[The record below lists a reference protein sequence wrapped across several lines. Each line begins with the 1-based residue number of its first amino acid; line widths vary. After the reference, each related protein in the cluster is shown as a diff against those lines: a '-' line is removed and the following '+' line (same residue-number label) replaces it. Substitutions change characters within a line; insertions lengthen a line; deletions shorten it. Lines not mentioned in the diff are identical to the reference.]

1 MTESPKAGTPADN
14 DRGRLLISCPDCPG
28 IVAAV
33 SEFLFRR
40 GANIVHSSQYSTAP
54 AGGRFFMRVVFDL
67 PGFADD
73 GEGVAAAFTEVA
85 DRFHMQWRIEH
96 AARRKRLAIF
106 LSKQDHCLLELLWQW
121 RAGDLYADIAMVI
134 SNHADSGDAA
144 VSLGIPFY
152 HVPVLPDAK
161 EEAERRQLELLDGQ
175 VDVIV
180 LARYMQ
186 ILSSDFCR
194 LWPQR
199 IINIHHSFLPAFVG
213 ARPHEQAL
221 RAGVKLIGATG
232 HYVTDELDAGP
243 IIEQDVERVD
253 HRHTADDLVRIG
265 RLIERRVLARAV
277 RWHVEDRVLVHE
289 RGTVVFT

>member
-1 MTESPKAGTPADN
+1 MTESLKASTPAGS

-33 SEFLFRR
+33 SDFLFQR
-40 GANIVHSSQYSTAP
+40 GANIVHSSQHTTAT

-67 PGFADD
+67 PGFANG
-73 GEGVAAAFTEVA
+73 GEGVHAAFTEVA
-85 DRFHMQWRIEH
+85 NRFHMQWQIEH

-134 SNHADSGDAA
+134 SNHAGSGDAA
-144 VSLGIPFY
+144 VSLGIPFH

-161 EEAERRQLELLDGQ
+161 EVAERKQLELLEGQ

-186 ILSSDFCR
+186 VLSSDFCR

-232 HYVTDELDAGP
+232 HYVTEELDAGP

-253 HRHTADDLVRIG
+253 HRHTADDLKRIG

-277 RWHVEDRVLVHE
+277 RWHVEDRVIVHE
-289 RGTVVFT
+289 KGTVVFT

>member
-1 MTESPKAGTPADN
+1 MTELARMNAVTDN

-33 SEFLFRR
+33 SDFLFQR
-40 GANIVHSSQYSTAP
+40 GANIVHSGQHSTAA

-67 PGFADD
+67 PGFSSNSQDV
-73 GEGVAAAFTEVA
+73 GAAFSEVA
-85 DRFHMQWRIEH
+85 DRFQMQWRMEN

-106 LSKQDHCLLELLWQW
+106 LSRQDHCLLELLWQW

-134 SNHADSGDAA
+134 SNHAGSGEAA
-144 VSLGIPFY
+144 ASLGVPFH
-152 HVPVLPDAK
+152 HVPVLPDK
-161 EEAERRQLELLDGQ
+161 KDEAERRQLDLLEGQ
-175 VDVIV
+175 VDAIV

-186 ILSSDFCR
+186 VLSSDFCR
-194 LWPQR
+194 RWPQR

-232 HYVTDELDAGP
+232 HYVTEELDAGP

-253 HRHTADDLVRIG
+253 HRHTVDDFKRIG

-289 RGTVVFT
+289 KGTVVFT

>member
-1 MTESPKAGTPADN
+1 MAVTSNFTVPTDG

-28 IVAAV
+28 IVATV
-33 SEFLFRR
+33 SDFLFRR
-40 GANIVHSSQYSTAP
+40 GANIIHSSQHSTAP

-67 PGFADD
+67 PGLAD
-73 GEGVAAAFTEVA
+73 ESREVEAAFGEIA
-85 DRFHMQWRIEH
+85 RRFGMQWRIEH

-106 LSKQDHCLLELLWQW
+106 VSKQDHCLLELLWQW

-134 SNHADSGDAA
+134 SNHADASEAA
-144 VSLGIPFY
+144 TSLGIPFH
-152 HVPVLPDAK
+152 HVPVLAGAK
-161 EEAERRQLELLDGQ
+161 REAEEQQVALLDGQ

-194 LWPQR
+194 RWPQR

-213 ARPHEQAL
+213 ARPYEQAM
-221 RAGVKLIGATG
+221 RAGVKLIGATA
-232 HYVTDELDAGP
+232 HYVTEELDAGP
-243 IIEQDVERVD
+243 IIEQGVERVD
-253 HRHTADDLVRIG
+253 HRHTVDDLVRIG
-265 RLIERRVLARAV
+265 RLIERHVLARAV

-289 RGTVVFT
+289 NGTVVFT

>member
-1 MTESPKAGTPADN
+1 MHELAATSAPTTG
-14 DRGRLLISCPDCPG
+14 DRGRLLIACPDQPG

-33 SEFLFRR
+33 SNFLFER
-40 GANIVHSSQYSTAP
+40 GANIVHSSQHSTAP
-54 AGGRFFMRVVFDL
+54 GDGRFFMRVVFDL
-67 PGFADD
+67 PGFSIENEAV
-73 GEGVAAAFTEVA
+73 GVAFASVA
-85 DRFHMQWRIEH
+85 ERFRMEWRVEH
-96 AARRKRLAIF
+96 AARRKRIAIF

-121 RAGDLYADIAMVI
+121 RAGDLFADIAMVI
-134 SNHADSGDAA
+134 SNHPESGESAA
-144 VSLGIPFY
+144 SLGIPF
-152 HVPVLPDAK
+152 HHIPVLPGRKEDA
-161 EEAERRQLELLDGQ
+161 EQQQLDLLEGR

-194 LWPQR
+194 RWPHR

-221 RAGVKLIGATG
+221 QAGVKLIGATG
-232 HYVTDELDAGP
+232 HYVTDVLDAGP

-253 HRHTADDLVRIG
+253 HRHTVDDFKRIG

-277 RWHVEDRVLVHE
+277 RWHVEDRVLVHGK
-289 RGTVVFT
+289 GTVVFT

>member
-1 MTESPKAGTPADN
+1 MTEWLQPSAPAGN

-33 SEFLFRR
+33 SDFLFQR
-40 GANIVHSSQYSTAP
+40 GANIVHSSQHTTAP
-54 AGGRFFMRVVFDL
+54 VSGRFFMRVVFDL
-67 PGFADD
+67 PGFSNDSA
-73 GEGVAAAFTEVA
+73 GVQAAFTDVA
-85 DRFHMQWRIEH
+85 TRFQMQWRIEH

-134 SNHADSGDAA
+134 SNHAESGEAA
-144 VSLGIPFY
+144 ISLGIPF
-152 HVPVLPDAK
+152 HHIPVLPNAK
-161 EEAERRQLELLDGQ
+161 EEAERRQLELLEGR

-186 ILSSDFCR
+186 VLSGDFCR
-194 LWPQR
+194 HWPQR

-232 HYVTDELDAGP
+232 HYVTEELDAGP

-253 HRHTADDLVRIG
+253 HRHTVEDFKRIG

-277 RWHVEDRVLVHE
+277 RWHVEDRVLVHGK
-289 RGTVVFT
+289 GTVVFT